1 MASLILS
8 FLCVLYLIFY
18 YIVVS
23 RYFDIISRTCKIL
36 LRAPHRSI
44 RPSSLLLPKKHSSRI
59 IFSRYESNISLS
71 TLLERRSGKKREK
84 EREENCC
91 DRIFLSSRLPLV
103 SRRRGK
109 EGEVKKGAQARRS
122 EQNARRRRGKR
133 EDGIAAGN
141 ERTNGRATLARAASA
156 RVDEMV
162 RGEQSIRHHAFLLS
176 ARAQCVLYIPRAAV
190 LLLLDRAKAENAP
203 SFLLL
208 LLLRRPFRYLRYS
221 DTDNDVPRA
230 FPSPSIATTRY
241 NAISRVKSEKRTS
254 LRLMLLFF

>member
-1 MASLILS
+1 M
-8 FLCVLYLIFY
+8 
-18 YIVVS
+18 
-23 RYFDIISRTCKIL
+23 
-36 LRAPHRSI
+36 
-44 RPSSLLLPKKHSSRI
+44 
-59 IFSRYESNISLS
+59 
-71 TLLERRSGKKREK
+71 
-84 EREENCC
+84 
-91 DRIFLSSRLPLV
+91 
-103 SRRRGK
+103 
-109 EGEVKKGAQARRS
+109 KKGAQARRS

-221 DTDNDVPRA
+221 DTTFLARFHRPR
-230 FPSPSIATTRY
+230 SPRPDTTR
-241 NAISRVKSEKRTS
+241 SRVSNPRNGP
-254 LRLMLLFF
+254 LFD

>member
-1 MASLILS
+1 M
-8 FLCVLYLIFY
+8 
-18 YIVVS
+18 
-23 RYFDIISRTCKIL
+23 
-36 LRAPHRSI
+36 
-44 RPSSLLLPKKHSSRI
+44 
-59 IFSRYESNISLS
+59 
-71 TLLERRSGKKREK
+71 
-84 EREENCC
+84 
-91 DRIFLSSRLPLV
+91 
-103 SRRRGK
+103 
-109 EGEVKKGAQARRS
+109 KKGAQARRS

-133 EDGIAAGN
+133 EDGIAAVTN

-208 LLLRRPFRYLRYS
+208 VRRPFRYLRYS
-221 DTDNDVPRA
+221 DTDSDVARA

-241 NAISRVKSEKRTS
+241 NAISRVESEKQAAPAILSSIDERCCSSFTIFS
-254 LRLMLLFF
+254 LKNSIRFRISSHPSSLVGNILIFFSFLAIFLEKHLI